1 MGAGGPT
8 DPLAHPE
15 EHGEVDTGYPAV
27 ENTGGRKCGT
37 GGNPVG
43 PLGGGLFKLV
53 GVSFIKREISMHV
66 SEIKTGLQVHAS
78 IIANVL
84 EVQVMQATS
93 GLASKSSDGAS
104 SAGYIPVAA
113 GAENTILVPARIQVK
128 PWKSFVW
135 RTTVKIKHLTILQ
148 RMETQV
154 ETHTR
159 Y

>member
-1 MGAGGPT
+1 
-8 DPLAHPE
+8 
-15 EHGEVDTGYPAV
+15 
-27 ENTGGRKCGT
+27 
-37 GGNPVG
+37 
-43 PLGGGLFKLV
+43 
-53 GVSFIKREISMHV
+53 MHV

-104 SAGYIPVAA
+104 SAGYIPMAA